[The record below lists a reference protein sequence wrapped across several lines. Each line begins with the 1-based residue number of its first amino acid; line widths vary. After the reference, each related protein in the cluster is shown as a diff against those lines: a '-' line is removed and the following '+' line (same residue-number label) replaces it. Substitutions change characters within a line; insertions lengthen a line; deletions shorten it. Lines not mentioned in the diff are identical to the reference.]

1 MGTDVSATS
10 IELVRL
16 LEVFGPLYRRHVGRE
31 LPSGSPARLRAL
43 SVLAEKGP
51 QTMTELAQAVGA
63 TAQNIT
69 GLVNALEGEG
79 WVARTPVP
87 GDRRKTTVQLTPE
100 AAGRVQTDRDEH
112 RRRVSAL
119 FNPLSEPERLALA
132 KTLRTLI
139 CELEA

>member
-1 MGTDVSATS
+1 MAKDVSATS

-43 SVLAEKGP
+43 AVLAEQGP
-51 QTMTELAQAVGA
+51 RTMTQLARAVGA

-69 GLVNALEGEG
+69 GLVNALEAEG
-79 WVARTPVP
+79 WVARAPVP

-100 AAGRVQTDRDEH
+100 AAGRVQADRDEH
-112 RRRVSAL
+112 RRRVGAL
-119 FNPLSEPERLALA
+119 FEPLSEPERSQLAES
-132 KTLRTLI
+132 LRTLI
-139 CELEA
+139 GLLET